1 VQLESHGGQ
10 AGDRNESAGKVD
22 VPEFLY
28 DMPRNEVAVWFSLG
42 SIVVVLL
49 GLLVL
54 KPILRLFVPGDASLN
69 ETIGISTASFSLFYG
84 LLLGLLTV
92 AAYQNRDRTQT
103 AILNEASAIGAV
115 YSSVASYP
123 EPWRTDLREMLRDYV
138 QYTIHRDWP
147 KQRQGLVT
155 QGGTHR
161 INAFGQWLAR
171 FEPGTAAQQALH
183 GAAVSSF
190 ESLKTARQM
199 RLNGVNT
206 RLPPVLWYAVIM
218 GAAVSVLVLL
228 LVRARPMAHFV
239 LASISTFFL
248 GVILFVILAL
258 DAPLRGPE
266 GLSAKPY
273 EELWDQQMAWDELR
287 G

>member
-1 VQLESHGGQ
+1 
-10 AGDRNESAGKVD
+10 
-22 VPEFLY
+22 
-28 DMPRNEVAVWFSLG
+28 MPREEVAVWFGLG
-42 SIVVVLL
+42 SIIIVVL

-54 KPILRLFVPGDASLN
+54 KPILRLFVPGDASIN
-69 ETIGISTASFSLFYG
+69 ETIGITTASFSLFYG

-92 AAYQNRDRTQT
+92 AAYQNRDRIQT

-115 YSSVASYP
+115 YSTVASYP
-123 EPWRTDLREMLRDYV
+123 EPWRSDMREMLRDYV
-138 QYTIHRDWP
+138 QYTIHQDWP
-147 KQRQGLVT
+147 EQRQGRVA

-190 ESLKTARQM
+190 ESMKTARQM

-228 LVRARPMAHFV
+228 LIRARPLAHFV

-266 GLSAKPY
+266 GLSSKPY

>member
-1 VQLESHGGQ
+1 MPDFV
-10 AGDRNESAGKVD
+10 
-22 VPEFLY
+22 Y
-28 DMPRNEVAVWFSLG
+28 DIPRELLAVWFSIG
-42 SIVVVLL
+42 SVLIVLI

-54 KPILRLFVPGDASLN
+54 KPILRLFVVGDATTN
-69 ETIGISTASFSLFYG
+69 ETIGIATASFSLFYG

-115 YSSVASYP
+115 YSTVASYP
-123 EPWRTDLREMLRDYV
+123 EPWRSDLREMLRDYV
-138 QYTIHRDWP
+138 QFTIQRDWP
-147 KQRQGLVT
+147 EQREGRIG
-155 QGGTHR
+155 QGGTNR

-171 FEPGTAAQQALH
+171 FEPQTTSQEVLHSAAA
-183 GAAVSSF
+183 SSF
-190 ESLKTARQM
+190 ETMKTARQM
-199 RLNGVNT
+199 RLNGVST

-218 GAAVSVLVLL
+218 GAAVSILVLL
-228 LVRARPMAHFV
+228 MIRARPLTHFV
-239 LASISTFFL
+239 LASISAFFL

-266 GLSAKPY
+266 GLSSEPY
-273 EELWDQQMAWDELR
+273 EELWFQQMAWDEVR